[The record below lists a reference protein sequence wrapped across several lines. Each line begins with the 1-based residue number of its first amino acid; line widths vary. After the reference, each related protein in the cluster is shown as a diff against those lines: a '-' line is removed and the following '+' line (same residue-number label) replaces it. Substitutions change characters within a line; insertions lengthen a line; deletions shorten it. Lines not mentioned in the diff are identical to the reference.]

1 MILRRA
7 RVDDAQQ
14 IIILLNQV
22 LAVHNKIRPDIF
34 LSSGSKYTDKQLE
47 EIILN
52 ENTPI
57 FVAQDGEAVIA
68 YAFCVINSI
77 KSSTFMRDMKSL
89 YIDDLCVLD
98 GYRKQGI
105 GGKVLDYVLDFAR
118 ENGVEQI
125 TLNVWQGNEPAISFY
140 KDKGFSPLKTTLELK
155 L

>member
-1 MILRRA
+1 
-7 RVDDAQQ
+7 
-14 IIILLNQV
+14 
-22 LAVHNKIRPDIF
+22 
-34 LSSGSKYTDKQLE
+34 
-47 EIILN
+47 
-52 ENTPI
+52 
-57 FVAQDGEAVIA
+57 
-68 YAFCVINSI
+68 
-77 KSSTFMRDMKSL
+77 MRDMKSL

>member
-1 MILRRA
+1 MYFRRA
-7 RVDDAQQ
+7 RIDDAHQ
-14 IIILLNQV
+14 IIVLLNQV

-34 LSSGSKYTDKQLE
+34 LPSGSKYTTSQLE
-47 EIILN
+47 EIISN
-52 ENTPI
+52 DNTPI
-57 FVAQDGEAVIA
+57 FVAEDDNQIIA

-105 GGKVLDYVLDFAR
+105 GGKMLDYVLDFAR

>member
-1 MILRRA
+1 MYFRRA
-7 RVDDAQQ
+7 RIDDAHQ
-14 IIILLNQV
+14 IIVLLNQV

-34 LSSGSKYTDKQLE
+34 LPSGSKYTTSQLE
-47 EIILN
+47 EIISN

-57 FVAQDGEAVIA
+57 FVAEDDNQIIA

-98 GYRKQGI
+98 CYRKQGI
-105 GGKVLDYVLDFAR
+105 GGKMLDYVLDFAR

>member
-1 MILRRA
+1 MYFRRA
-7 RVDDAQQ
+7 RIDDAHQ

-34 LSSGSKYTDKQLE
+34 LPSGSKYTTSQLE
-47 EIILN
+47 EIISN
-52 ENTPI
+52 DNTPI
-57 FVAQDGEAVIA
+57 FVAEDDNQIIA

-105 GGKVLDYVLDFAR
+105 GGKVLDYVLDLAR

-140 KDKGFSPLKTTLELK
+140 KDRGFSPLKTTLELK